1 MAALGSQADEA
12 RSNLAQH
19 DRNGRAR
26 TDATRQRTTAQ
37 LAAEAEATKASLQD
51 ALASAQSRVADASA
65 TYVQLLAL
73 AQLGLA
79 NQLPAGNATGA
90 TAQAGSY
97 VYRISGTR

>member
-1 MAALGSQADEA
+1 AHDLAARGGGIRDQLALIIAAAQDELAAKLETAGSKVAALGSQADDA

-51 ALASAQSRVADASA
+51 ALAGAQSKVADASA
-65 TYVQLLAL
+65 TYV
-73 AQLGLA
+73 
-79 NQLPAGNATGA
+79 
-90 TAQAGSY
+90 
-97 VYRISGTR
+97 